1 MEMYKE
7 PYTENFA
14 FPGDILKVVSN
25 PVGAITGGIA
35 DGFTAMVEPILNTV
49 FSVFGKIFGKWWIT
63 VQYFFLYLAFL
74 GTLVFILIMV
84 FRIQLQAGVSAK
96 AMGMVSGM
104 VPP

>member
-49 FSVFGKIFGKWWIT
+49 FSVFGKIFGKWWTT
-63 VQYFFLYLAFL
+63 VQYFFLFL
-74 GTLVFILIMV
+74 GFVGFLAFILIMV
-84 FRIQLQAGVSAK
+84 LRLQLQAGLSAK
-96 AMGMVSGM
+96 AMVAAASG
-104 VPP
+104 V

>member
-7 PYTENFA
+7 PYTENFSLSSIT
-14 FPGDILKVVSN
+14 GVLKN

-35 DGFTAMVEPILNTV
+35 TGFTAMVEPILNTV
-49 FSVFGKIFGKWWIT
+49 FSVFGKVFGKWWLT

-84 FRIQLQAGVSAK
+84 FKIQLQAGVSAK
-96 AMGMVSGM
+96 ALGVLSGV
-104 VPP
+104 VPQ